1 MSKWIAGAVI
11 LIVVLAWTMSG
22 SEAVRV
28 QTALVDHRELVVTV
42 QEQGRTR
49 AKLPYIVNSPVAGH
63 MLRTDLVEG
72 DRVEKDQVLAELA
85 LVSEDSRTE
94 TTHRANLAAAIARRH
109 AAEASLAEAESA
121 LERAE
126 SEAQRRERLFLDRMI
141 GEEERDAYRQTV
153 QAAQSRLLSVRSSLN
168 AAMADETSARALL
181 MGSSGS
187 DSENPTVQVYAPASG
202 TIQLVHERGDRVIAA
217 GTPLFQISNE
227 DALELIID
235 LLTQDAVRVNPG
247 DTILITGWGGDDVL
261 MGKVDY
267 VEPQAFTKYSALGVE
282 EQRVNVVGSLL
293 ENNSQ
298 LGAGYRIEAAIA
310 VWQQDDVLTVPTS
323 ALFRRDNSW
332 HVFLIET
339 DTATLRP
346 VRVGQRSRD
355 YAQVLEGLQRGS
367 EVIAFPSDLVQE
379 GVAVERIQ

>member
-1 MSKWIAGAVI
+1 
-11 LIVVLAWTMSG
+11 
-22 SEAVRV
+22 
-28 QTALVDHRELVVTV
+28 
-42 QEQGRTR
+42 
-49 AKLPYIVNSPVAGH
+49 
-63 MLRTDLVEG
+63 
-72 DRVEKDQVLAELA
+72 
-85 LVSEDSRTE
+85 
-94 TTHRANLAAAIARRH
+94 
-109 AAEASLAEAESA
+109 
-121 LERAE
+121 
-126 SEAQRRERLFLDRMI
+126 
-141 GEEERDAYRQTV
+141 
-153 QAAQSRLLSVRSSLN
+153 
-168 AAMADETSARALL
+168 MADETSARALL

-235 LLTQDAVRVNPG
+235 LLTQDAVRVYPG

-293 ENNSQ
+293 ENNPQ

-332 HVFLIET
+332 HVFLVEN

-379 GVAVERIQ
+379 GVAVERVQ